1 MKKLYSYIKT
11 HMLISHYKMIF
22 VMVLVM
28 VLISCVATIYSNCMY
43 ITCFCF
49 AFSLLTFIRLFT
61 YKVGKIPLIMID
73 TMWLRLIS
81 KLDQEEAERIYKEKS
96 IHKATIYFM
105 LTVISFFAWIICEI
119 VVFAF

>member
-1 MKKLYSYIKT
+1 
-11 HMLISHYKMIF
+11 
-22 VMVLVM
+22 
-28 VLISCVATIYSNCMY
+28 MY

-61 YKVGKIPLIMID
+61 YKVGKIPLIMTD

-81 KLDQEEAERIYKEKS
+81 KLDQEEAERIYKEIS